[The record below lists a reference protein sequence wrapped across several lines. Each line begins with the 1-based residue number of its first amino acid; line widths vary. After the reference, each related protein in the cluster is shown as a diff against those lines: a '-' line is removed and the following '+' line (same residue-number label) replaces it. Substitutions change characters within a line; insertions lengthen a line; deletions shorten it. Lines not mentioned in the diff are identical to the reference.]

1 MHKFHDMKLTPL
13 TQHTSSLHATKQGV
27 GILSG
32 SMNNIDKKAPIE
44 KAVSTESKKYT
55 CAE

>member
-1 MHKFHDMKLTPL
+1 MKLTPL